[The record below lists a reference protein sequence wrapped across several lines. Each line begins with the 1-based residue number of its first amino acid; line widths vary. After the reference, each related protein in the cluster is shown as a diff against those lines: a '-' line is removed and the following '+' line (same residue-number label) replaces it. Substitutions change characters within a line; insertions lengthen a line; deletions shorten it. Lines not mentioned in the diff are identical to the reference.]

1 MAITSVGTG
10 SGIDLE
16 GLITQIVDAEREPT
30 ENRLDLKQ
38 TTIEARISALGSIR
52 STLTEFQASL
62 AKLKSGSLFSGRTAV
77 SGDDK
82 LFTATATSSAGLG
95 NYAIEVLDLAKAN
108 KLATTA
114 NFAGADTVVGNGT
127 LNITVG
133 TSSFDVA
140 ITAGTNDTLVG
151 IRDAI
156 NNATNNAGV
165 RASILTV
172 SDGLGGTTRKLV
184 LTANNSGAANTVSV
198 AVTGDGDGIDND
210 AAGLSQLIS
219 ANLTQIDPAQDAR
232 ITIDGFE
239 ATSTTNQFSSAI
251 EGVTLTVLKE
261 NPDPLADPFAASLTV
276 AVNKAGAKDA
286 IEGFVANY
294 NALITIFNTLTNYN
308 PTDGSRGL
316 LSGDASVN
324 VMENR
329 LRSIMNSTV
338 AGAEEGLN
346 SLAFLGI
353 STNRNGSVSLDD
365 TKLSAALSNR
375 FDDLEKL
382 FSGDNG
388 IASRLDKLATEL
400 TGSGG
405 VFSTREVA
413 MREQLGKIDDQREK
427 LFLRLEKIEA
437 RYRKQFSALDILVGQ
452 LNQTSDFLTQQLEA
466 VSQIINRKSS

>member
-16 GLITQIVDAEREPT
+16 GLITKIVDSERTPV
-30 ENRLDLKQ
+30 ENRLNLKQ
-38 TTIEARISALGSIR
+38 TTIEARISALGSIKA
-52 STLTEFQASL
+52 TLSEFQASL
-62 AKLKSGSLFSGRTAV
+62 AKLKSGSLFSGRSAV

-95 NYAIEVLDLAKAN
+95 NYAIEVIDMAKAN

-114 NFAGADTVVGNGT
+114 NFAAADTVVGSGT
-127 LNITVG
+127 LNISVG
-133 TSSFDVA
+133 TSSFDVD

-172 SDGLGGTTRKLV
+172 SDGMGGSTRKLV
-184 LTANNSGAANTVSV
+184 LTANNTGAANTVSV

-219 ANLTQIDPAQDAR
+219 ANLTEIDPAQDAR
-232 ITIDGFE
+232 ITIDGFD
-239 ATSTTNQFSSAI
+239 ATSGTNQFSSAI

-261 NPDPLADPFAASLTV
+261 NPDPLAEPYSASLSV
-276 AVNKAGAKDA
+276 AVDKTGAKGA

-294 NALITIFNTLTNYN
+294 NALVTIFNTLTNYN
-308 PTDGSRGL
+308 PTDGTRGL

-324 VMENR
+324 VMERR
-329 LRSIMNSTV
+329 LRAVLNDTV
-338 AGAEEGLN
+338 AGAADGMN

-353 STNRNGSVSLDD
+353 KTNRDGSIALDD
-365 TKLSAALSNR
+365 TKLSAALSGR
-375 FDDLEKL
+375 FGDLEAL

-388 IASRLDKLATEL
+388 IATRLDKIVTEL

-405 VFSTREVA
+405 VFNTRETA
-413 MREQLGKIDDQREK
+413 MREQLGRIDDQRDQLE
-427 LFLRLEKIEA
+427 LRLTKIEA

-452 LNQTSDFLTQQLEA
+452 LNQTGNFLTQQLDA
-466 VSQIINRKSS
+466 VSAMINRKQS

>member
-16 GLITQIVDAEREPT
+16 GLITKIVDAERTPV
-30 ENRLDLKQ
+30 ENRLNLKQ
-38 TTIEARISALGSIR
+38 TTIEARISAMGSIK

-62 AKLKSGSLFSGRTAV
+62 SKLKSGSLFSGRTAV

-95 NYAIEVLDLAKAN
+95 SYAIEVIDMAKAN

-114 NFAGADTVVGNGT
+114 NFAAADTVVGNGT
-127 LNITVG
+127 LNITFG
-133 TSSFDVA
+133 TNSFDVA

-172 SDGLGGTTRKLV
+172 SDGMGGSTRKLV
-184 LTANNSGAANTVSV
+184 LTANNTGAANAISV
-198 AVTGDGDGIDND
+198 AVTGDGDGLDND
-210 AAGLSQLIS
+210 AAGLSQLVS
-219 ANLTQIDPAQDAR
+219 ANLTEIDPAQDAR
-232 ITIDGFE
+232 ITIDGFD
-239 ATSTTNQFSSAI
+239 ATSSTNQFSSAI
-251 EGVTLTVLKE
+251 EGVSLTILKE
-261 NPDPLADPFAASLTV
+261 NPDALADPYAASLTV
-276 AVNKAGAKDA
+276 GVNKAGAKDA

-294 NALITIFNTLTNYN
+294 NALVTIFNTLTNYN
-308 PTDGSRGL
+308 PTDGTRGL

-324 VMENR
+324 VMEKR
-329 LRSIMNSTV
+329 LRAVLN
-338 AGAEEGLN
+338 GAVEGAADGMN

-353 STNRNGSVSLDD
+353 KTNRDGSISLDD
-365 TKLSAALSNR
+365 TKLGAALSGR
-375 FDDLEKL
+375 FEDLEAL

-388 IASRLDKLATEL
+388 IATRLDKIVTEL
-400 TGSGG
+400 TGTGG
-405 VFSTREVA
+405 VFSTREIA
-413 MREQLGKIDDQREK
+413 MREQLGKIDDQRDNLE
-427 LFLRLEKIEA
+427 LRLGKIEA

-452 LNQTSDFLTQQLEA
+452 LNQTGNFLTQQLDA
-466 VSQIINRKSS
+466 VSAMINRKK

>member
-16 GLITQIVDAEREPT
+16 GLISKIVDAERTPV
-30 ENRLDLKQ
+30 ENRLNLKQ
-38 TTIEARISALGSIR
+38 TTIEARISALGSIKA
-52 STLTEFQASL
+52 TLSEFQASL
-62 AKLKSGSLFSGRTAV
+62 TKLKSGSLFSGRTAV

-95 NYAIEVLDLAKAN
+95 SYAIEVIDLAKAN

-114 NFAGADTVVGNGT
+114 NFATADTVVGNGM
-127 LNITVG
+127 LNISVG
-133 TSSFDVA
+133 ASSFDVE
-140 ITAGTNDTLVG
+140 ITTGTNDTLVG

-172 SDGLGGTTRKLV
+172 SDGMGGSTRKLV
-184 LTANNSGAANTVSV
+184 LTANNTGAANAISI

-219 ANLTQIDPAQDAR
+219 ANLTEIDPAQDAR
-232 ITIDGFE
+232 ITIDGFD
-239 ATSTTNQFSSAI
+239 ATSSTNQFSSAI

-261 NPDPLADPFAASLTV
+261 NPDPLAAPYAASLTV
-276 AVNKAGAKDA
+276 GVDKTGAKGA

-294 NALITIFNTLTNYN
+294 NALVTIFNTLTNYN
-308 PTDGSRGL
+308 PTDGTRGL
-316 LSGDASVN
+316 LSGDASVS
-324 VMENR
+324 VMERR
-329 LRSIMNSTV
+329 LRSVLNSSV
-338 AGAEEGLN
+338 EGAAEGMD

-353 STNRNGSVSLDD
+353 KTNRDGSIALDD
-365 TKLSAALSNR
+365 TKLGAALSGR
-375 FDDLEKL
+375 FEDLEAL

-388 IASRLDKLATEL
+388 IATRLDKIVTEL
-400 TGSGG
+400 NGSGG
-405 VFSTREVA
+405 VFSTREIA
-413 MREQLGKIDDQREK
+413 MREQLGKIDDQRDNLE
-427 LFLRLEKIEA
+427 LRLSKIEA

-452 LNQTSDFLTQQLEA
+452 LNQTGDFLTQQLDA
-466 VSQIINRKSS
+466 VSAMINRKK